1 MKLLKS
7 IFIGILIGIANIIPG
22 VSGGTLALSLGVYED
37 IIYAVNHIIK
47 EFKKS
52 MKTLIPLGIGAVLAI
67 LCLSKLIEH
76 CFNIYPNNTTAV
88 FVGLIIGALP
98 MLFKKVK
105 GAKADFKNIICFI
118 IGFGIILGMAFLGE
132 AQNSNVF
139 PSTNLVII
147 LLVGV
152 IASATMII
160 PGVSGSMILA
170 LMGFYMPILNTI
182 NTLVEKL
189 LALDIFNAWNE
200 IFILTFFGIGV
211 IIGIIVLARIIEIM
225 FNKFKIPTFYAIIG
239 IIIASPVA
247 LLGNLNFSGID
258 FIGVLLMCVC
268 VAIGFVCS
276 MFLGEKN

>member
-1 MKLLKS
+1 MNLIKS

-52 MKTLIPLGIGAVLAI
+52 MKILIPLGIGAVLAI
-67 LCLSKLIEH
+67 LCLSKVIEH
-76 CFNIYPNNTTAV
+76 CFNVYPNNTTAV

-105 GAKADFKNIICFI
+105 GSKIDFRNIICFI
-118 IGFGIILGMAFLGE
+118 VGLLVILGVAFLGE
-132 AQNSNVF
+132 AQDSNVF

-147 LLVGV
+147 LLVGI

-239 IIIASPVA
+239 IIVASPVA
-247 LLGNLNFSGID
+247 LLGNLNFAGID
-258 FIGVLLMCVC
+258 FIGVLFMCVC
-268 VAIGFVCS
+268 VAIGFVVS

>member
-1 MKLLKS
+1 MKLIKS

-37 IIYAVNHIIK
+37 IIYAVNHLFK

-52 MKTLIPLGIGAVLAI
+52 MKILIPLGIGAILAI
-67 LCLSKLIEH
+67 LCLSKVIEH
-76 CFNIYPNNTTAV
+76 CFNVWPNNTTSV

-105 GAKADFKNIICFI
+105 GSKIDLKNIICFI
-118 IGFGIILGMAFLGE
+118 IGFGIILAMAFLGE
-132 AQNSNVF
+132 TQNSNVF
-139 PSTNLVII
+139 PSTNLFII
-147 LLVGV
+147 LLVGI

-160 PGVSGSMILA
+160 PGVSGSMVLA

-189 LALDIFNAWNE
+189 LSLDISNSWNE

-211 IIGIIVLARIIEIM
+211 IIGVIVLARIIEIM
-225 FNKFKIPTFYAIIG
+225 FNKFKIPTFYVIIG
-239 IIIASPVA
+239 IIMASPIA
-247 LLGNLNFSGID
+247 LLGNLSFTSID
-258 FIGVLLMCVC
+258 FIGALMMSICI
-268 VAIGFVCS
+268 AIGFVCS